1 MSATTGLLLAAAVL
15 VIAVL
20 AILLRPLLRAPK
32 AGVAVDR
39 RQANLD
45 ILRDQLQ
52 ELERNRD
59 EGTLSEND
67 FEQARR
73 ELQRRLL
80 EEVEASV
87 EPARTSPATSRSG
100 GRRTALALLIAVPLA
115 AAGGYAL
122 LGTPQALDPVH
133 AQAPMNAHELDGLLQ
148 RLADRLKANPD
159 DAQGWIMLAR
169 SYKSLG
175 RYAEAAEAFGHVGA
189 GLNSEPAL
197 LSDYAETLAL
207 ANGGRFDGKPQEM
220 VERALKLNPEDPQT
234 LYSAGLAA
242 ESRQDF
248 AGVADYWGRLLLQV
262 EPGSQDA
269 LALEAAVNEARE
281 KLASQG
287 VKPAAQPVKPG
298 AAGAAAKIIS
308 GEVILSGKLSGQAK
322 ADDLLFVFARAD
334 EGSRM
339 PIAVLRAKVADLPFS
354 FRLDDSTAMAGGQK
368 LSDFSSVTIE
378 ARISKAGMAQ
388 ISSGDLF
395 GTLKATKVG
404 SQGIRLVIDQVQP

>member
-1 MSATTGLLLAAAVL
+1 MAVEFVVATSSPST
-15 VIAVL
+15 
-20 AILLRPLLRAPK
+20 
-32 AGVAVDR
+32 
-39 RQANLD
+39 
-45 ILRDQLQ
+45 
-52 ELERNRD
+52 
-59 EGTLSEND
+59 
-67 FEQARR
+67 
-73 ELQRRLL
+73 
-80 EEVEASV
+80 V
-87 EPARTSPATSRSG
+87 EPI
-100 GRRTALALLIAVPLA
+100 RRVEFVVL
-115 AAGGYAL
+115 
-122 LGTPQALDPVH
+122 
-133 AQAPMNAHELDGLLQ
+133 
-148 RLADRLKANPD
+148 
-159 DAQGWIMLAR
+159 
-169 SYKSLG
+169 
-175 RYAEAAEAFGHVGA
+175 
-189 GLNSEPAL
+189 
-197 LSDYAETLAL
+197 LAL

-269 LALEAAVNEARE
+269 LALETAVNQARE

-287 VKPAAQPVKPG
+287 VKPATQPVKPG
-298 AAGAAAKIIS
+298 ATATAAKIIS

-339 PIAVLRAKVADLPFS
+339 PIAVLRARVADLPFS
-354 FRLDDSTAMAGGQK
+354 FRLDDATAMAGGQK

-395 GTLKATKVG
+395 GTLKGTRVG
-404 SQGIRLVIDQVQP
+404 SQGVRLVIDQVQP